1 MIDSDCKEV
10 NSYSETV
17 LKKLRNLKKKLLKI
31 EKYETLSQEELNQ
44 DQILLIKQK
53 SFVVSVIKELED
65 LNSHF
70 LTLEESDK
78 IRRDKLEE
86 IRNEEIQEIINNK
99 VQEARKIP
107 KENLKKLLRIIGIL
121 QERLEYAEFYL
132 SAKDFKVLT
141 SLAKELVTEGKG
153 PDLALGLVEGSASSK
168 GYKGYSWK
176 VLVEMIDGLKT
187 PGVNSIPGSKMSFF
201 VEDSSLGTA
210 GVTANLN
217 SNSTPNQRK

>member
-1 MIDSDCKEV
+1 MIDGDCKEV

-17 LKKLRNLKKKLLKI
+17 LKKIRNLKKKLFKI

-44 DQILLIKQK
+44 DQILLLKQK

-65 LNSHF
+65 LNSNF
-70 LTLEESDK
+70 LNLEKLEK
-78 IRRDKLEE
+78 IRLDKLEE
-86 IRNEEIQEIINNK
+86 IRNEEIQEIINDK

-132 SAKDFKVLT
+132 PAKEFKVLN

-153 PDLALGLVEGSASSK
+153 YDLALGLVEEPASGK

-176 VLVEMIDGLKT
+176 VLVEMIDGLKA
-187 PGVNSIPGSKMSFF
+187 PGVNSTSGSKMSFF

-210 GVTANLN
+210 GATANPN
-217 SNSTPNQRK
+217 SAPTPNHRK